1 MVFVPT
7 KKIAHKLH
15 IILGLMGIRIG
26 ELHGD
31 LTQLQ
36 RLEALKKFRNTDVDV
51 LIVTDVAARGIV
63 LL

>member
-1 MVFVPT
+1 
-7 KKIAHKLH
+7 
-15 IILGLMGIRIG
+15 MGIRIG